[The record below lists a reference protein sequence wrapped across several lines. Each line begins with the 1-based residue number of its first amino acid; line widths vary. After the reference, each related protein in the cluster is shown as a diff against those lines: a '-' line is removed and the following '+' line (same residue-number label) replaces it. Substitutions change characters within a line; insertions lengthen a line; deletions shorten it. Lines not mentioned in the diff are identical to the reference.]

1 MLYFHS
7 LTNFIIEVKQEIS
20 KTIHFQDN
28 GIIKV
33 QNSLVNTLCE
43 TWLSQYTLYCTTVI
57 HATGAIIMKGSE
69 IIWLFV
75 HHDSGTQLSS
85 YILFDCADS
94 SSTYLSKMLLYKLSC
109 FMVEIFASMLFC
121 KVSNTNC
128 ICGVKLPFQEHTACI
143 DDISDL

>member
-7 LTNFIIEVKQEIS
+7 LTNFIIELKQEIS
-20 KTIHFQDN
+20 ETIHFQDN
-28 GIIKV
+28 RITKV
-33 QNSLVNTLCE
+33 QNSLVNTFCG
-43 TWLSQYTLYCTTVI
+43 TWLSQYTLYCATII
-57 HATGAIIMKGSE
+57 HPTGAVILKVSE

-85 YILFDCADS
+85 YILLDCVDS

-109 FMVEIFASMLFC
+109 FMVEIFTSMLFR

-128 ICGVKLPFQEHTACI
+128 ICGVKLPFQENTACI